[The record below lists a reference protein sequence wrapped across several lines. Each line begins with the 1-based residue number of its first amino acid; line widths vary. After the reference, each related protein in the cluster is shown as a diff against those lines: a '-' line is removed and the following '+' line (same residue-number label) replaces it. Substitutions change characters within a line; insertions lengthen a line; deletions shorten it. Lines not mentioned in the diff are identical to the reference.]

1 MAYDPSVYESQRR
14 QLMQNY
20 AAEGSMNAFAR
31 TLSKQRGERGLSDMS
46 RQFEQALPQ
55 VRSGYAKRNLVTP
68 NVKSGIFVNALRK
81 FAMDRMRQENQA
93 AQDLALELGQQDVQE
108 RMRQERFNQTLQDLE
123 ADKARQIAQD
133 AQAILQY
140 RAGM

>member
-14 QLMQNY
+14 QLMKNF

-31 TLSKQRGERGLSDMS
+31 TLSRQRGERNLSDMS

-55 VRSGYAKRNLVTP
+55 IRSGYAKRNLVTP
-68 NVKSGIFVNALRK
+68 NVKSGIFVNALQK

-93 AQDLALELGQQDVQE
+93 AQDLALELGQQEVQE
-108 RMRQERFNQTLQDLE
+108 KMRQERFNETMKDLE
-123 ADKARQIAQD
+123 TDKNRQIAQD
-133 AQAILQY
+133 AQAVLQY

>member
-1 MAYDPSVYESQRR
+1 MAYDPSVYEAQRR
-14 QLMQNY
+14 NLMQNY

-31 TLSKQRGERGLSDMS
+31 TLSRQRGERGLAQMQQDY
-46 RQFEQALPQ
+46 EKALPQ
-55 VRSGYAKRNLVTP
+55 IRTGYAKRGQISP
-68 NVKSGIFVNALRK
+68 NVRSGSFAKALRE
-81 FAMDRMRQENQA
+81 FAIERIKNQSQA

-108 RMRQERFNQTLQDLE
+108 RMRQERFNQTMQDLE

-140 RAGM
+140 RAGA

>member
-1 MAYDPSVYESQRR
+1 MAYDPSVYEAQRR

-31 TLSKQRGERGLSDMS
+31 TLSQQRGERSLADMS
-46 RQFEQALPQ
+46 RSYEKAAPQ
-55 VRSGYAKRNLVTP
+55 VVSGYGRRGMLSPNIRSGA
-68 NVKSGIFVNALRK
+68 
-81 FAMDRMRQENQA
+81 FARAMREFATERIRSQSQA

-140 RAGM
+140 RAGV